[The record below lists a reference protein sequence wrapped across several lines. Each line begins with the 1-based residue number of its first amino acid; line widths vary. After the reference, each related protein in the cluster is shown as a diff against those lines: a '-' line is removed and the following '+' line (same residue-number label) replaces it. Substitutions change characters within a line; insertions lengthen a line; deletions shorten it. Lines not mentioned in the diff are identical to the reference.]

1 MGSGRPAPNQ
11 VDYNPPWSPQPAQE
25 PSMLQTATR
34 QKKSSDPTR
43 RVSRASILPDL
54 PRTIKTTAPKST
66 QYHPSLSSEYAHKP
80 TPSLRASY
88 RTSYVHA
95 PADPR
100 PSSSRHPEPKP
111 SKSKTPK
118 SSFNQLTSPM
128 PPNVALSLPYTGS
141 LPPVSKSTDPAVRK
155 SSKTRDRDRDR
166 DLRGR
171 ERDRPPDTHG
181 RKAPRE
187 ASRDPYDSRQQIYHA
202 TTLSRDPKERLDEN
216 GVLPK
221 SSGHRRHLTED
232 DAMTLKVNRIFH
244 LSSQPDHFQS
254 PTPVSAAR
262 RK

>member
-11 VDYNPPWSPQPAQE
+11 VDSNPPWSPQPAQE
-25 PSMLQTATR
+25 PSMLQTTTR
-34 QKKSSDPTR
+34 QKKTSDPTR
-43 RVSRASILPDL
+43 RVSRTSILPDL
-54 PRTIKTTAPKST
+54 PRTTKSPASKST
-66 QYHPSLSSEYAHKP
+66 HPPMAPEYIHKP
-80 TPSLRASY
+80 SRSNHP
-88 RTSYVHA
+88 TSYVHD
-95 PADPR
+95 PPDPR
-100 PSSSRHPEPKP
+100 PSSSRHPEPKS

-202 TTLSRDPKERLDEN
+202 TTLSRDFKERLDEN

-244 LSSQPDHFQS
+244 LSSQPDRFQS
-254 PTPVSAAR
+254 PIPVSAAR
-262 RK
+262 RE